1 MSPSHPTALDLRGK
15 LRELR
20 HGQEGKGGKGG
31 VENFAKGGHL
41 QEPLSSTVLSLEG
54 THHRGGRSKFKV
66 CLPSESF
73 FCFDE

>member
-20 HGQEGKGGKGG
+20 HGQEGKGG

-41 QEPLSSTVLSLEG
+41 QEPLSSSVLSLEG

-66 CLPSESF
+66 CLLSESV